1 MSRKSYIL
9 SLRRRHFIAV
19 VFGSVSFCAALL
31 ACNTKNNPD
40 ADDRVSY
47 GQRKYIVGGQEVSS
61 GDPVAA
67 STVVLLNNAGKMRCS
82 GTLIAP
88 RLVLSAAHCFVD
100 PGLDNNGLK
109 IGFGLTTGNLTTR
122 PVQSFSAHPQ
132 YSPDRPLGETAPLFD
147 IALVELSEDAPP
159 GAAVAQVPNPTYVL
173 TAGEPLVMAGF
184 GLSYTEG
191 SGSGRTGGGA
201 GTLRKV
207 TLPLNGVLL
216 ASKQLKVTSNNEQAV
231 CSGDSGGPA
240 FANSG
245 ANGLVVSGVTS
256 WGYSRCENG
265 LSVFTDVRQYSDWIV
280 SNSKG
285 QLTPDKL
292 VGGNGQPPPND
303 SQRPPVQAPYTAI
316 VEGAFALLSDIQQGR
331 VTQSFGE
338 IRDRNEGKYTRSLL
352 FFFRNTE
359 PKYYCVHI
367 KGDGT
372 PFSGQWGQK
381 VGSFVIFD
389 KVRISE
395 LANFDSFGCS
405 WQSSRSNWYWYL
417 E

>member
-1 MSRKSYIL
+1 MFGLL
-9 SLRRRHFIAV
+9 SLCTA
-19 VFGSVSFCAALL
+19 SL
-31 ACNTKNNPD
+31 ACNTKSNSD
-40 ADDRVSY
+40 TDDRVSY
-47 GQRKYIVGGQEVSS
+47 GQRKYIVGGQEVTS
-61 GDPVAA
+61 GDPIAA
-67 STVVLLNNAGKMRCS
+67 STVVLLNSAGKMRCS

-109 IGFGLTTGNLTTR
+109 IGFGLTTGSLTTR
-122 PVQSFSAHPQ
+122 SVQSYSAHPQ

-147 IALVELSEDAPP
+147 IALVELSEDAPT
-159 GAAVAQVPNPTYVL
+159 GTALALVPNATFVL

-191 SGSGRTGGGA
+191 SGSERTGGGA

-216 ASKQLKVTSNNEQAV
+216 ASKQLRVTSNNEQAV

-240 FANSG
+240 FATSD

-265 LSVFTDVRQYSDWIV
+265 LSVFTDVRQYADWIV

-285 QLTPDKL
+285 QLNSDRL
-292 VGGNGQPPPND
+292 IGGNGQPPPD
-303 SQRPPVQAPYTAI
+303 GSQRPPVPAPYTAI
-316 VEGAFALLSDIQQGR
+316 VEGAFALLLDIQQGR

-338 IRDRNEGKYTRSLL
+338 IRDRNEGKYSRSFL

-381 VGSFVIFD
+381 VGSYMIFD

-405 WQSSRSNWYWYL
+405 WQSSKSNWYWYL